1 MECMLLTVI
10 RGCCSVGALLQTVT
24 ERYRNAV
31 IDLRPSQPLKKAVTQ
46 WEDEVPAQ
54 LRPS

>member
-1 MECMLLTVI
+1 MERMLLTVI
-10 RGCCSVGALLQTVT
+10 RGCCSVGVPLQTVT

-46 WEDEVPAQ
+46 WEDEVTAQ
-54 LRPS
+54 LRSS